1 MTSPVVQAKIA
12 TGDINKLSIGDIQ
25 LTSAIRTPGKTTS
38 VPFLFMC
45 ESLLATGFC
54 ITFINW
60 CNLLVYYCFHSL
72 KYSYY
77 LKITVV
83 HVLLKR
89 TKRHNVQTEE
99 Y

>member
-60 CNLLVYYCFHSL
+60 CNLLVSGAHML
-72 KYSYY
+72 E
-77 LKITVV
+77 LVV
-83 HVLLKR
+83 FLDLVP
-89 TKRHNVQTEE
+89 
-99 Y
+99 